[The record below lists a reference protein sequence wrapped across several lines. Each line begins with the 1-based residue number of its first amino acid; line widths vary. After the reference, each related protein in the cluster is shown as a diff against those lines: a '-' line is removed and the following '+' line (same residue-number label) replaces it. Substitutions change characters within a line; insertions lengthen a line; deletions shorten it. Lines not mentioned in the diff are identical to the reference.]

1 MHQRLRYLAHGAA
14 ALLVAALVSG
24 CPVQFISLY
33 DEQTDKAV
41 TALQRKVDSFLVR
54 LEGQSKPPECSHENH
69 RRFYEEARVD
79 LSGIQVRAGA
89 IPQNEKTVEQLALLA
104 SSLGSLEKLHRLK
117 SPQAACMDAD
127 ELAPLRINFN
137 TSFTA
142 ILKLELTKKRQA
154 AP

>member
-1 MHQRLRYLAHGAA
+1 MHLRLRSLAHGAA
-14 ALLVAALVSG
+14 ALLAAALLAG

-33 DEQTDKAV
+33 DEQTDRAV
-41 TALQRKVDSFLVR
+41 TALQRKVDTFLVR
-54 LEGQSKPPECSHENH
+54 LAGQRKPPECIHESH
-69 RRFYEEARVD
+69 RGFYEEARVD

-104 SSLGSLEKLHRLK
+104 SSLDTLEKLHRLK
-117 SPQAACMDAD
+117 GAQACLDA
-127 ELAPLRINFN
+127 EQIAPLRSNFN

-142 ILKLELTKKRQA
+142 ILKLELAKQRQQ

>member
-54 LEGQSKPPECSHENH
+54 LEGQSKPPECSHESH

-89 IPQNEKTVEQLALLA
+89 SAQNEKTVEQLALLA

-117 SPQAACMDAD
+117 GRQACLEAD
-127 ELAPLRINFN
+127 ELAPLRSNFN

-142 ILKLELTKKRQA
+142 ILKLELAKKRQA

>member
-1 MHQRLRYLAHGAA
+1 MHIRMQCLARTVA
-14 ALLVAALVSG
+14 ALLVAAFVAG

-33 DEQTDKAV
+33 DEQTDRAV
-41 TALQRKVDSFLVR
+41 TALQRKVDNFLVR
-54 LEGQSKPPECSHENH
+54 LEGQSKPPECTHENH

-79 LSGIQVRAGA
+79 LSAIQVRAGA
-89 IPQNEKTVEQLALLA
+89 ISQNERTVEQLGLLA

-117 SPQAACMDAD
+117 GRQDCLDAD
-127 ELAPLRINFN
+127 QLAPLRSNFN

-142 ILKLELTKKRQA
+142 ILKLELAKKRQA